1 LPSLN
6 EEIKEDEELKE
17 EDSEVEDEKL
27 VLPPI

>member
-17 EDSEVEDEKL
+17 EDSEVEDDKL